1 MTKESGLSGLICY
14 LNIHITY
21 HYVHKLQPHS
31 VSWKE
36 ENSQFA
42 NTTDLQFMVMLHE
55 IKQQLISR

>member
-21 HYVHKLQPHS
+21 HYVNKLQPHN

-36 ENSQFA
+36 ENS
-42 NTTDLQFMVMLHE
+42 
-55 IKQQLISR
+55 